1 MTDNKQSFL
10 EFQKKIQVKKSTK
23 QGVSYAFRNAEEIN
37 NIWKEVSEG
46 WEVVINYY
54 VEVILERIFIKAVA
68 TASFDGESK
77 SAQAYAELDS
87 VPVFKTGNKQMQ
99 VPQWT
104 GAVQSYAGKY
114 ALQALLGI
122 GDEDVD
128 SFPSDQNLTENNQK
142 KVKTN
147 VQKIAPVVATG
158 YEAAIHSIIEK
169 TGKNDGSITMWF
181 MKELGVM
188 KYEDITTDQQAKA
201 DKLIETLQ
209 KKLEKS

>member
-1 MTDNKQSFL
+1 MTDKKQSFL

-37 NIWKEVSEG
+37 NLWKEVSEG
-46 WEVVINYY
+46 WEVIINYY

-142 KVKTN
+142 KVKTK
-147 VQKIAPVVATG
+147 VQKIAPAVATG
-158 YEAAIHSIIEK
+158 YEAALKSVAEK
-169 TGKNDGSITMWF
+169 NGSDIAVITSWF
-181 MKELGVM
+181 LGNLKVH
-188 KYEDITTDQQAKA
+188 KLEDITEDQVTEANGY
-201 DKLIETLQ
+201 IERLQ
-209 KKLEKS
+209 KGKEE